1 MTAKKEHDIIQ
12 WSLKPASENEEE
24 RKARFRRDK
33 ARFRRENLKALALL
47 LRYHLDLAPVGLK
60 ASLAAALRA
69 GAFSAGEK

>member
-24 RKARFRRDK
+24 RK